1 MILGQ
6 DIWSEMKIDLCLYKN
21 KTSKYGGACEVCM
34 PPMKEI
40 SNINFNPSSNW
51 IKYGKIWNKDL

>member
-1 MILGQ
+1 MILGK

-21 KTSKYGGACEVCM
+21 KTSKDGGAYEGCTT
-34 PPMKEI
+34 PMKEF

-51 IKYGKIWNKDL
+51 IKYGKI